1 MKIKLSIVTENDKHF
16 PDNISD
22 DKIESVT
29 GKAWLMLL
37 NMIRDKDESV
47 YIESVEV
54 LER

>member
-16 PDNISD
+16 SDNISD
-22 DKIESVT
+22 DKIKAVA

-37 NMIRDKDESV
+37 NMMCDKGESA